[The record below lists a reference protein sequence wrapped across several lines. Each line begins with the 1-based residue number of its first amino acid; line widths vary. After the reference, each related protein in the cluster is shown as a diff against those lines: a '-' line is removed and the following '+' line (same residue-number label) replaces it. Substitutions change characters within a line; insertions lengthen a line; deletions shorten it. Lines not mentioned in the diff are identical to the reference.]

1 MGRRNFNFH
10 LEPATVRYLS
20 AKFARSYQ
28 RDMRGRVL
36 FTSRLSITLGAGRG
50 YSLVSFGGGEYG
62 LYVSRLTNDFGTP
75 LAARGPLDAL
85 KELLS

>member
-1 MGRRNFNFH
+1 M
-10 LEPATVRYLS
+10 EPGTVRYLR
-20 AKFARSYQ
+20 AKLERGTQ
-28 RDMRGRVL
+28 RDMRGRL
-36 FTSRLSITLGAGRG
+36 LHTSRLSITLGAGRG

-62 LYVSRLTNDFGTP
+62 LYVSGLSNEFGTP